1 MMRLQL
7 TRPLIFFDLETTGT
21 NISSDRI
28 VELSYHKLFPDGTAE
43 GRTLRIKPVQWR
55 NGTEVQ
61 MHIPH
66 EATAVHGI
74 HDEDVAACPTFKE
87 LAPQL
92 AGVFADGD
100 LAGYN
105 STHFDIPLLAE
116 EFLRAGQQIDLKSK
130 HCVDAYTIFMRH
142 EPRTLTAAYKFYC
155 GKNLDDAHS
164 ADADTMATYEVLMAQ
179 LERYDDLPA
188 TVKGLSDYLAGD
200 KRMADFAGRVLYDAQ
215 GKELFNFGKYKG
227 QRVEDVFRRDRGY
240 YSWLLDS
247 DFPEYTKSVFKRVYL
262 SL

>member
-1 MMRLQL
+1 MMKLRL
-7 TRPLIFFDLETTGT
+7 TRPLIFFDLETTGI
-21 NISSDRI
+21 NIASDRI

-43 GRTLRIKPVQWR
+43 GKTVRIKPTRMQ
-55 NGTEVQ
+55 GGMEVQ
-61 MHIPH
+61 MHIPE
-66 EATAVHGI
+66 EAAAVHGI
-74 HDEDVAACPTFKE
+74 HDEDVASCPTFKE
-87 LAPQL
+87 LAAEL
-92 AGVFADGD
+92 AAVFADGD

-116 EFLRAGQQIDLKSK
+116 EFLRAGQAIDLKSK
-130 HCVDAYTIFMRH
+130 HCVDAYTIFQRH

-155 GKNLDDAHS
+155 GKNLEDAHS

-179 LERYDDLPA
+179 LERYNDLPA
-188 TVKGLSDYLAGD
+188 TVNELSDYLSGD
-200 KRMADFAGRVLYDAQ
+200 KRMADFAGRMLYDTE
-215 GKELFNFGKYKG
+215 GKEVFNFGKYKG

-262 SL
+262 SI